1 MVELKTSGEIEA
13 MRAAGAVV
21 ADILTTVGVHAAV
34 GARLDDLDDLAR
46 TMLRA
51 AGASSPFLGYQPA
64 FAPSPFPGVLCLSVN
79 DAVLHGPPSRYRLR
93 DGDLL
98 SVDCGATLDGW
109 TGDAAVSFCVGHP
122 HVDDLALLRATEQ
135 ALRDGIAAARPGA
148 HLGDIS
154 AAVGAVARTAGYG
167 LHTDFGGHGVGHTMH
182 ESPSVPNDGRAG
194 RGLRLRAG
202 LTIAI
207 EPWFLAGGLDAYRV
221 DRDGW
226 TLRSTDGSRG
236 AHFEHTI
243 AITDDGPLILTAT
256 EDRQPIPPARPGT
269 HDGKYAPPGR

>member
-1 MVELKTSGEIEA
+1 MVELKTPGEIEA

-122 HVDDLALLRATEQ
+122 HVGDLALLRATEQ

-182 ESPSVPNDGRAG
+182 ESPSVPNDGRPG

-256 EDRQPIPPARPGT
+256 EDRQPIPPPRPGL